1 MKTPLN
7 FSLVFTLTGLL
18 FSQSLYAETTETN
31 DSATPHPFYL
41 ALSVGSL
48 QTTPDKNT
56 LEGKGGA
63 NGWGFYGGYFLHP
76 NFSLEGE
83 FLWLRRDYERLH
95 GSPSLPNA
103 ADNRIRVLSTSLFV
117 NARYQHDFGRVRV
130 FAGAGIG
137 YDSAELY
144 ISDPSSGLFTTE
156 GGPDDSSNTV
166 TQQMAGIIIPVTL
179 RGKVEIGWKRL
190 KMEYDFGVYSGGEN
204 EFGGDY
210 LYLAYRGG
218 GF

>member
-1 MKTPLN
+1 MESKDPA
-7 FSLVFTLTGLL
+7 S
-18 FSQSLYAETTETN
+18 S
-31 DSATPHPFYL
+31 HPFYL
-41 ALSVGSL
+41 ALSIGSL

-56 LEGKGGA
+56 LQGKSGA
-63 NGWGFYGGYFLHP
+63 NGWGFHGGYFLHP

-95 GSPSLPNA
+95 SSPSLPNA

-117 NARYQHDFGRVRV
+117 NARYQYDFGKVRV

-137 YDSAELY
+137 HGSAEPF
-144 ISDPSSGLFTTE
+144 ISDPNSGLFTTD
-156 GGPDDSSNTV
+156 GAPSNSSNTV

-190 KMEYDFGVYSGGEN
+190 KMEHDFGVYSGGEN